1 MNLLEGYRIKFDD
14 GTEDDM
20 ILNGVDEIDIIL
32 LD

>member
-1 MNLLEGYRIKFDD
+1 MNLVDDYCIKFDD

-20 ILNGVDEIDIIL
+20 ILNDVDEIDIIL